1 MKIFLVSL
9 LFVSFLHAQ
18 SGVEVIRG
26 GTFDPRIPTPQ
37 SVLGYSIGDRFSEY
51 HSINAYLER
60 LAASSDR
67 IRRVVYG
74 TSLEHR
80 TLQALIISNPRILAR
95 LDEIKDNNRKLTDP
109 RTLRSKEE
117 AGQLISSL
125 PVIVYLSYGVH
136 GNEASSPEA
145 AMLLAYQL
153 CAGTDERTTSIL
165 ENAVVIID
173 PNVNPDGRE
182 RYVQW
187 VNSTLGRKPD
197 LLPYSLEHSEQWPG
211 GRTNHYFFD
220 LNRDLSWQ
228 TQIETRQRVK
238 FYREWMP
245 HVHVDYHEMEY
256 SSTYFFFPAAVP
268 VHQTLPA
275 EVLKWG
281 KIFGKGNAEAFDRL
295 NIPYYVGERFDMFY
309 PGYGDSWPTFNGAI
323 GMTYEQAGGSRAS
336 LAVRKPNGQVLSL
349 KDRARNHFITSIATL
364 ETSVKNKKERIEDFY
379 RFWDSALHITSPAR
393 GYIVSGDQDPTR
405 AASVTEILLRQGIEI
420 YRLTEPATLQV
431 QEYFVSKPF
440 SRKMPAGT
448 IFVPLQQ
455 PQARLAQTLLEPVTA
470 VSDTFFYDV
479 SAWSLPVASGLKA
492 WISQSPLPA
501 KAEKVT
507 SAEAPSGKLIGE
519 KTAYA
524 YLIPWERHGA
534 IPMVWQ
540 LLEKGYEVSVARR
553 PFATVGRHFSAGTVV
568 AFAGSNRDSLATD
581 LEQLSRQ
588 FGIDIYSCS
597 TGLTDKGIS
606 LGSSYVSPIKKS
618 SIAIAVGAPVSSND
632 YGELWHLFEQDL
644 GIPFSAIRATDLGD
658 IDLSKFDVVILPDA
672 GNYQSVFDST
682 KVDRLRRWMQSGG
695 VLIGIEGGAQ
705 FMAKSRS
712 GLTSA
717 VFKSEKKE
725 DEKTKEEKEQ
735 EKAKKEQTKRMT
747 LFEKEE
753 RSRNERIPGTIFAV
767 LVDTTH
773 PVGFGMPREIYV
785 LKGDAAPIELSE
797 VGHTVAR
804 FSKDSVQASG
814 YASRDRVQKIAE
826 AAYIQDFR
834 VGRGRAL
841 LFAESVT
848 FRRFWSGLD
857 KLLLNAILFLPQ
869 PD

>member
-1 MKIFLVSL
+1 MKNFLVGL
-9 LFVSFLHAQ
+9 LFISCLHAQ
-18 SGVEVIRG
+18 SGVEVFRG
-26 GTFDPRIPTPQ
+26 GTFDPRVPTPQ
-37 SVLGYSIGDRFSEY
+37 SILGYNIGDRFSEY
-51 HSINAYLER
+51 HSINAYIEGL
-60 LAASSDR
+60 LPSSDR
-67 IRRVVYG
+67 IRRVAYG
-74 TSLEHR
+74 TTLERR
-80 TLQALIISNPRILAR
+80 TLQALIISSPKNLAH
-95 LDEIKDNNRKLTDP
+95 LDEIKSNNRKLTDP
-109 RTLRSKEE
+109 RTVYSKEE
-117 AGQLISSL
+117 AERLIATL

-153 CAGTDERTTSIL
+153 CAGTDERTTAIL
-165 ENAVVIID
+165 EHAIVIID
-173 PNVNPDGRE
+173 PNVNPDGHE

-187 VNSTLGRKPD
+187 VNSTLGKRPD
-197 LLPYSLEHSEQWPG
+197 LFPYSLEHSEQWPG

-228 TQIETRQRVK
+228 TQIETQMRVK

-268 VHQTLPA
+268 VHQTLPP
-275 EVLKWG
+275 EVVKWG
-281 KIFGKGNAEAFDRL
+281 RIFGKGNADAFDKL

-336 LAVRKPNGQVLSL
+336 LTVRKPNGQVLSL
-349 KDRARNHFITSIATL
+349 RDRARNHLITSIATL
-364 ETSVKNKKERIEDFY
+364 ETSVKNRKERLEDFY
-379 RFWDSALHITSPAR
+379 KFWDSAVHISSATK
-393 GYIVSGDQDPTR
+393 GYLISAEQDPTR
-405 AASVTEILLRQGIEI
+405 ATPVLEILLRQGIET
-420 YRLTEPATLQV
+420 YRFTEAATLQV
-431 QEYFVSKPF
+431 QEYFASKPV
-440 SRKMPAGT
+440 SRTMPAGT

-455 PQARLAQTLLEPVTA
+455 PQARLAQTLLEPVTVA
-470 VSDTFFYDV
+470 SDTFFYDV
-479 SAWSLPVASGLKA
+479 SAWSLPVASGLKG

-501 KAEKVT
+501 SAEKIT
-507 SAEAPSGKLIGE
+507 SAMTPAGKFIGE
-519 KTAYA
+519 NHAFA
-524 YLIPWERHGA
+524 YLIPWDRHGA

-553 PFATVGRHFSAGTVV
+553 PFTTVGRYFSAGTVV
-568 AFAGSNRDSLATD
+568 AFAGANGDSLAAD
-581 LEQLSRQ
+581 LQQLGRR
-588 FGIDIYSCS
+588 FGVDIYSCA

-606 LGSSYVSPIKKS
+606 LGSSYVSPIKKARV
-618 SIAIAVGAPVSSND
+618 AIAVGSPVSSND
-632 YGELWHLFEQDL
+632 YGEIWHLFEQEL

-672 GNYQSVFDST
+672 GNYQSVFDSA
-682 KVDRLRRWMQSGG
+682 KVDRLRRWMQGGG

-725 DEKTKEEKEQ
+725 DEKSKEEKDQ
-735 EKAKKEQTKRMT
+735 EKAKKEQAKRMT

-753 RSRNERIPGTIFAV
+753 RSRIERIPGTIFTV

-773 PVGFGMPREIYV
+773 PVGFGMPRQIYV

-804 FSKDSVQASG
+804 FSRDSSQTSG
-814 YASRDRVQKIAE
+814 YASRERAQKIAE

-857 KLLLNAILFLPQ
+857 KLLLNAVLFLPQ